1 MSDTPDTGVNV
12 PIQRKTFSP
21 DRMKSQRSSA
31 TSSVPAIA
39 GITPRLSVDGA
50 APSSQDSF
58 TFPDMVAGNSSGK
71 HKFKSYRLRGDYEKP
86 WLTDPAMKK
95 TRWNNLIVGIFVL
108 LGFAGAGA
116 ICFLTA
122 WPYRERPHCLVYE
135 DDFSTLDSDVWSH
148 EVQLDGYGTGSF
160 DWTTTDDKNAYV
172 DDAGLH
178 IVPTLTNET
187 TRITNDDL
195 YSNYTLDLSKDG
207 SCTGDKKSSCRITSD
222 PVEGTMIPPVRSA
235 RLSTKGK
242 RSIRYG
248 RVEVEAKLP
257 KGDWIWPA
265 ICESYP

>member
-1 MSDTPDTGVNV
+1 MSDTPDTGANV
-12 PIQRKTFSP
+12 PIQRKTSSP

-31 TSSVPAIA
+31 ASSIPAIT

-50 APSSQDSF
+50 AASSRDGF
-58 TFPDMVAGNSSGK
+58 PFPDIATGGK
-71 HKFKSYRLRGDYEKP
+71 HKFKSYRLKGPYEKP

-116 ICFLTA
+116 ICFFTA
-122 WPYRERPHCLVYE
+122 WPYRERPYCLVYE
-135 DDFSTLDSDVWSH
+135 DDFSTLNTDVWTH

-160 DWTTTDDKNAYV
+160 DWTTTDKKNAYV
-172 DDAGLH
+172 DAKGLH

-187 TRITNDDL
+187 TSITTDEM

-207 SCTGDKKSSCRITSD
+207 SCTGEKKSSCKITSD

-242 RSIRYG
+242 KSIRYG
-248 RVEVEAKLP
+248 RVEVEAKMP

-265 ICESYP
+265 ICKSSCDK